1 VSSDQELVKLAFV
14 CTGNSARSQMAE
26 GIAGKLAADNVVVQ
40 SAGTRPGAVSQFA
53 IAAMKQIDIDIS
65 THRSKGL
72 EELYDDLDYIITV
85 CDNARQH
92 CPAPPAN
99 CKHIHWSIPDP
110 VRLSGSNG
118 KILTGFTRAGEKLYK
133 LISEFLDK
141 EGLLKAAR

>member
-1 VSSDQELVKLAFV
+1 MINDQELVKLAFV

-26 GIAGKLAADNVVVQ
+26 GIARKLAADNVVVQ

-65 THRSKGL
+65 AHHSKGL

-110 VRLSGSNG
+110 VRLSGPDET
-118 KILTGFTRAGEKLYK
+118 ILTGFTRIRDQLYK
-133 LISEFLDK
+133 LISELLDK